1 MLNGRSSVRG
11 QLKSSVA
18 TLAHRWNCSI
28 SLCPSMTSTYHFLHV
43 LVCAV
48 CAREFSFVNATSPA
62 SSPAA
67 HKGTAAGHAAGHAT
81 GHHHHQGWSLS
92 SSFGFNKIGIGK
104 DGRSPARSASARSAS
119 PGMVAVQQ
127 DRHRHQQ
134 DRHRHGHHHCSTL
147 PQQVD
152 PKRN

>member
-127 DRHRHQQ
+127 DPHRHQQ
-134 DRHRHGHHHCSTL
+134 DRHRHGHL
-147 PQQVD
+147 LEQVD